1 MPRHATAA
9 HILTWAAMRVGR
21 PGRIWL
27 TTLPDARIMDQVS
40 DSGRE
45 GLFGGLFGRGAV
57 GTSDRDWLQAM
68 LDTEAA
74 LARAAERAGLA
85 PAGTGAAVTSAARA
99 DQFDIAEIGRAAT
112 LVGDPVPA
120 LVRALNAKLPAEAR
134 DAMHRGA
141 TSQDIIDTA
150 AMLLAR
156 RAIDA
161 IGADLVAAAG
171 CAAQLARAHTG
182 TVMAGRTLLQ
192 HAVPVTFGLV
202 AAGWL
207 TGIEEARRELDR
219 IRATRLAIQ
228 FGGPAGTLASL
239 GESGPAVA
247 ALLADELGL
256 AEPALPWHSDRLRI
270 VQLAAALAGTCATL
284 GKIARDVTL
293 LAQTEVAE
301 VAERSDDPRQ
311 GGSSAMPHKKN
322 QVASVL
328 VLGCARRAPGLLG
341 TLATTAEHEHQC
353 AAGSWHAEWETLS
366 DLLRLTG
373 SAASWSVKLLTG
385 LSVDAVRMRANVD
398 ATGGSLLAEHVAAE
412 LAPSLG
418 QVAAHDLVAA
428 AAARAGEHGTC
439 LTAALLDDADA
450 AAALRQAGLGEA
462 ELAAAVDPAGY
473 LGSSAEFIRRALAA
487 HDSGHIVAHAGHF
500 ASDFGY
506 AAPDAV
512 TSEAAGPTSVRPT
525 TARSMTVRP
534 TRANSTGARP
544 RTAAAGKEGHLVN
557 DDERTAVGMRMRRA
571 VLGDEH
577 VDRAAANTT
586 EFTAP
591 FQDFVTRY
599 AWGELWNRPG
609 LSRPER
615 SMITIAMLAAL
626 GRDEELALHVRA
638 ALRNGLG
645 ADEISEVLLH
655 VAVYAGVPAGNRAFA
670 IAAAIIESY
679 S

>member
-1 MPRHATAA
+1 MLTAT
-9 HILTWAAMRVGR
+9 
-21 PGRIWL
+21 
-27 TTLPDARIMDQVS
+27 PDAIMGRVS

-45 GLFGGLFGRGAV
+45 GLFDGLFGRGAV
-57 GTSDRDWLQAM
+57 GPSDRDWLQAM

-85 PAGTGAAVTSAARA
+85 PAGSGAAVTAVARA

-112 LVGDPVPA
+112 LAGNPVPA
-120 LVRALNAKLPAEAR
+120 LVRALTAKLPADAR
-134 DAMHRGA
+134 DAVHCGA

-161 IGADLVAAAG
+161 IGAELAAAAD
-171 CAAQLARAHTG
+171 CAAQLARAHAG
-182 TVMAGRTLLQ
+182 TIMAGRTLLQ
-192 HAVPVTFGLV
+192 QAVPVTFGLV

-207 TGIEEARRELDR
+207 TSIEDVRRELDR
-219 IRATRLAIQ
+219 IRATRLAVQ
-228 FGGPAGTLASL
+228 FGGAAGTLASL
-239 GESGPAVA
+239 GDSGPGLA

-256 AEPALPWHSDRLRI
+256 AEPPLPWHTDRLRI
-270 VQLAAALAGTCATL
+270 VQLAAALAGACATL

-301 VAERSDDPRQ
+301 VAERSDDPRH
-311 GGSSAMPHKKN
+311 GGSPAMPHPRN
-322 QVASVL
+322 PVASVL
-328 VLGCARRAPGLLG
+328 ILGCAKRAPGLLA
-341 TLATTAEHEHQC
+341 TLAAAAEQEHQR

-373 SAASWSVKLLTG
+373 AAASWSAKLLTG
-385 LSVDAVRMRANVD
+385 LTVDAARMRANVD
-398 ATGGSLLAEHVAAE
+398 ASGGSLLAEHVTAE

-418 QVAAHDLVAA
+418 RLAAHDLVAA
-428 AAARAGEHGTC
+428 AAVRARGHGKG
-439 LTAALLDDADA
+439 LIAALLDDTDA
-450 AAALRQAGLGEA
+450 AAALRKAGLGEA
-462 ELAAAVDPAGY
+462 ELAAAVDPARY
-473 LGSSAEFIRRALAA
+473 LGASAEFIRRALAA
-487 HDSGHIVAHAGHF
+487 HDSGHVVAGAGHF
-500 ASDFGY
+500 AADFGY

-512 TSEAAGPTSVRPT
+512 TSEAVGSTTVRLGN
-525 TARSMTVRP
+525 ARSTTVRP
-534 TRANSTGARP
+534 QTVKSGT
-544 RTAAAGKEGHLVN
+544 EGNLVN
-557 DDERTAVGMRMRRA
+557 DEERAAVGMRTRRA

-577 VDRAAANTT
+577 VDRAAANMS

-599 AWGELWNRPG
+599 AWGEVWNRPG

-638 ALRNGLG
+638 ALRNGLSP
-645 ADEISEVLLH
+645 DDISEVLLQ
-655 VAVYAGVPAGNRAFA
+655 VALYAGLPAANRAFG
-670 IAAAIIESY
+670 IAAAIIDSI